1 MDQFKE
7 GEDNP
12 FDAPIPGQG
21 LTDTPGNYPWEH
33 PPQYPTMEEAT
44 EYLWEK
50 MTEPERAEQ
59 IIAMLDAGVPVET
72 IARTALF
79 GGFLNGRF
87 TPDVAFTIAEPVMKM
102 IATMGLTAGV
112 EKIRMSMSD
121 ITNNEQIQS
130 IVRTK
135 VNAEE
140 TAQAEADEI
149 SISEMETQ
157 AQADKEAKDNLL
169 ASAKAK
175 LMAGEPMTEKEANL
189 TLHI

>member
-1 MDQFKE
+1 MEDEFGE
-7 GEDNP
+7 GIGNP
-12 FDAPIPGQG
+12 FDTPIPGQS

-102 IATMGLTAGV
+102 IATIGITANV
-112 EKIRMSMSD
+112 PNFRIAQDD
-121 ITNNEQIQS
+121 ITNKNQIRSTVQ
-130 IVRTK
+130 IK
-135 VNAEE
+135 L
-140 TAQAEADEI
+140 QAEKAAKEI
-149 SISEMETQ
+149 KEDIKENKGLMSKPVKGESE
-157 AQADKEAKDNLL
+157 
-169 ASAKAK
+169 
-175 LMAGEPMTEKEANL
+175 
-189 TLHI
+189 